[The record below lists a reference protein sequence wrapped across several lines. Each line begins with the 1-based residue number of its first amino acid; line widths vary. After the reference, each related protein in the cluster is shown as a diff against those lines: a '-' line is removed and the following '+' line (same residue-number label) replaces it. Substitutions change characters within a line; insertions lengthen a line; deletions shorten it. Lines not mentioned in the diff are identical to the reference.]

1 MSAAIRVT
9 VGNRRKFRNQTSENI
24 DRWKSRG
31 GKRQRREKKE
41 ERRSANRKS
50 QKKAHFKIF

>member
-31 GKRQRREKKE
+31 GKRQRKERREKICEQKESE
-41 ERRSANRKS
+41 ERT
-50 QKKAHFKIF
+50 F